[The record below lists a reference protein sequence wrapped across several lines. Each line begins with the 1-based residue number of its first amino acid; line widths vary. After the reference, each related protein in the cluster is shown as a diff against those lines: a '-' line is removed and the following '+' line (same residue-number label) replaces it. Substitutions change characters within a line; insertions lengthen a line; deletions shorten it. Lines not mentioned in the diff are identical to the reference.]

1 MKNDDRREPE
11 VDQLSQ
17 FLSVLNAET
26 ERGLPITAGAML
38 DEVLGEVLKAFMA
51 ENAETARLL
60 NGFNAPLGTFAARIS
75 ACYALALIGEDEF
88 QELETIR
95 KIRNKFAHGWKPR
108 AFEDNSI
115 SYLCG
120 NLPWR
125 GPDEYEDNAS
135 PRSRFSMAVSMLLV
149 DFMWRV
155 RLVTRERRKVRSWPN
170 RARA

>member
-1 MKNDDRREPE
+1 MKQDVSREPE
-11 VDQLSQ
+11 VNQLAQ
-17 FLSVLNAET
+17 FLNVLNAET

-38 DEVLGEVLKAFMA
+38 DEVLVEILKGLMA
-51 ENAETARLL
+51 ENAEAARLL
-60 NGFNAPLGTFAARIS
+60 DGFNAPLGTFAARIS

-88 QELETIR
+88 QELETVR
-95 KIRNKFAHGWKPR
+95 KIRNKFAHGWKPKS
-108 AFEDNSI
+108 FEDDSI
-115 SYLCG
+115 ADLCG

-125 GPDEYEDNAS
+125 GPSEYEDDAS

-155 RLVTRERRKVRSWPN
+155 RLVTRERREVKSWPG

>member
-1 MKNDDRREPE
+1 MKKGASREPE

-17 FLSVLNAET
+17 FLNVLNAET

-38 DEVLGEVLKAFMA
+38 DEVLAEILRAFMA
-51 ENAETARLL
+51 DNAETTRLL
-60 NGFNAPLGTFAARIS
+60 KGFNAPLGMFASRIS

-88 QELETIR
+88 QELSTIR
-95 KIRNKFAHGWKPR
+95 KIRNNFAHTWKPKT
-108 AFEDNSI
+108 FEDNSVI
-115 SYLCG
+115 DLCG

-125 GPDEYEDNAS
+125 GPGEHEGNAG

-155 RLVTRERRKVRSWPN
+155 RLVTRERREVGSWSN
-170 RARA
+170 RARQ